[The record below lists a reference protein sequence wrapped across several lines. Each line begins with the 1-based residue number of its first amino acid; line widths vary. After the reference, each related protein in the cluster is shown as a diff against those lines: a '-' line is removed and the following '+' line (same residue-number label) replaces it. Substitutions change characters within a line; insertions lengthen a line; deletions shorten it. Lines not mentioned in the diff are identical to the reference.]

1 MNATKL
7 ARNLVRQLIELGVSD
22 FVISPGSRNA
32 PILLA
37 LSEAEKLQLVDLHS
51 RLDERGAGYFAL
63 GIAKA
68 SNNFVAAVCTS
79 GTAAANYLPAL
90 LEAYHSGAKLLLI
103 TADRPAKLRGTGA
116 NQTTY
121 QDGLYS
127 VIKSH
132 DIATIIDLKN
142 IVVDG
147 PVHLNVQFDEPLI
160 EKISE
165 NWLDGIKIET
175 EPADSQTNGKLNLTS
190 GVVIIGHERGGF
202 GTTEI
207 EAFCKKLNWPVIAE
221 DPITFPFSIS
231 HASLFLQDAQIIKNL
246 KPDWAVVIGRTTL
259 SRSINNFINS
269 AMHQAY
275 FDRNVVNDKRAA
287 DIKSNQLPTEIS
299 CQPNSDLDKWQMAK
313 SLASKSLNDEL
324 GKIKWSEQTAIR
336 MICQALPTDSALFV
350 GASRPTRDIE
360 AVVSSSKKLQVFA
373 NRGLSGIDGN
383 ISTIFGLG
391 QEFDLTHAIVGDL
404 TLLHDVSAFSNP
416 VANNIRIFVID
427 NNGGGIFSM
436 LPAAEAADFERLFAT
451 PHNLDLHQVLTGFS
465 IKCSVVSN
473 ASELSKLLDKE
484 VNGLEV
490 VVIKVPERKVNA
502 EVMQKL
508 TQSVCNAVRIGMN
521 LA

>member
-142 IVVDG
+142 IVVDS

-175 EPADSQTNGKLNLTS
+175 EQKHLQTNGK
-190 GVVIIGHERGGF
+190 
-202 GTTEI
+202 
-207 EAFCKKLNWPVIAE
+207 
-221 DPITFPFSIS
+221 
-231 HASLFLQDAQIIKNL
+231 
-246 KPDWAVVIGRTTL
+246 
-259 SRSINNFINS
+259 
-269 AMHQAY
+269 
-275 FDRNVVNDKRAA
+275 
-287 DIKSNQLPTEIS
+287 
-299 CQPNSDLDKWQMAK
+299 
-313 SLASKSLNDEL
+313 
-324 GKIKWSEQTAIR
+324 
-336 MICQALPTDSALFV
+336 
-350 GASRPTRDIE
+350 
-360 AVVSSSKKLQVFA
+360 
-373 NRGLSGIDGN
+373 
-383 ISTIFGLG
+383 
-391 QEFDLTHAIVGDL
+391 
-404 TLLHDVSAFSNP
+404 
-416 VANNIRIFVID
+416 
-427 NNGGGIFSM
+427 
-436 LPAAEAADFERLFAT
+436 
-451 PHNLDLHQVLTGFS
+451 
-465 IKCSVVSN
+465 
-473 ASELSKLLDKE
+473 
-484 VNGLEV
+484 
-490 VVIKVPERKVNA
+490 
-502 EVMQKL
+502 
-508 TQSVCNAVRIGMN
+508 
-521 LA
+521 